1 MLDWTFP
8 PEESKQKRIKVAI
21 DFDGTITA
29 DLPVWI
35 PLIRM
40 MQLAGWEPAIV
51 TWRPSS
57 AHEEVDEFQAELA
70 IPIPVVYCNGCAKRE
85 CYDADIWIDDNPA
98 SVLFSLT
105 RPPTLA
111 WDRGSREELVLSSN
125 PSISIDHQLLKPVK
139 TE

>member
-1 MLDWTFP
+1 MFENQFP
-8 PEESKQKRIKVAI
+8 PQEEAKRKVKVAI

-29 DLPVWI
+29 DWQTWI
-35 PLIRM
+35 PLIRV

-51 TWRPSS
+51 TWRPSRE
-57 AHEEVDEFQAELA
+57 HQEIDEFLQELA

-85 CYDADIWIDDNPA
+85 CYTADIWIDDNPA
-98 SVLFSLT
+98 AVLFSLT

-111 WDRGSREELVLSSN
+111 WDRGATEILILSSN
-125 PSISIDHQLLKPVK
+125 PSISVDHNLLRPVR